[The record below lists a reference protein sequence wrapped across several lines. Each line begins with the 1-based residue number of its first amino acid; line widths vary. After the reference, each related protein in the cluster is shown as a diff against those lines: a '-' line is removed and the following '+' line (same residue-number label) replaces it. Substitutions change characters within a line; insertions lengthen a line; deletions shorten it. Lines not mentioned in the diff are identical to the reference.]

1 MSANP
6 IQLHIWGCRVFSP
19 DNVPDTKFVLLL
31 LLLLLLPQHQPI
43 ILQLSRHQLDILQFH

>member
-19 DNVPDTKFVLLL
+19 DNVPDTKFTLLL
-31 LLLLLLPQHQPI
+31 LLFPQHQPI
-43 ILQLSRHQLDILQFH
+43 ILQLSRHQLNILQFH